1 MWILSKL
8 YIHSQKI
15 LNLQFSMEKAFKVRN
30 VQKNCYR
37 RRWVPL
43 LIEEVVGDYP
53 ESDETSPSDYMI
65 LRPQPINLFITSCV
79 CDSVNPVFYSVFIF
93 QLSHYLD
100 IVEVQIA
107 QQVAQKSE
115 AFFHAM
121 TSHDALMEQLT
132 QTITVVKALR

>member
-1 MWILSKL
+1 MIILVHL
-8 YIHSQKI
+8 
-15 LNLQFSMEKAFKVRN
+15 FSF
-30 VQKNCYR
+30 C
-37 RRWVPL
+37 
-43 LIEEVVGDYP
+43 
-53 ESDETSPSDYMI
+53 
-65 LRPQPINLFITSCV
+65 
-79 CDSVNPVFYSVFIF
+79 F

-132 QTITVVKALR
+132 QTVTVVKALR

>member
-1 MWILSKL
+1 MIVLV
-8 YIHSQKI
+8 H
-15 LNLQFSMEKAFKVRN
+15 FSF
-30 VQKNCYR
+30 C
-37 RRWVPL
+37 
-43 LIEEVVGDYP
+43 
-53 ESDETSPSDYMI
+53 
-65 LRPQPINLFITSCV
+65 
-79 CDSVNPVFYSVFIF
+79 F

-132 QTITVVKALR
+132 QTVTIVKALR

>member
-1 MWILSKL
+1 MLVL
-8 YIHSQKI
+8 VH
-15 LNLQFSMEKAFKVRN
+15 
-30 VQKNCYR
+30 
-37 RRWVPL
+37 
-43 LIEEVVGDYP
+43 
-53 ESDETSPSDYMI
+53 
-65 LRPQPINLFITSCV
+65 LFPFC
-79 CDSVNPVFYSVFIF
+79 F